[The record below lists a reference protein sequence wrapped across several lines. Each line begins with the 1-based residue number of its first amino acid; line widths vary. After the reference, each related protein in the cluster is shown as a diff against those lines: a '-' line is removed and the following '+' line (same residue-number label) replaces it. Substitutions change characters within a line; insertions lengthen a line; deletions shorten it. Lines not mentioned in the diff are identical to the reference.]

1 MMAKYPIA
9 NSAAREVES
18 IAFACITC
26 SSGLASQKKGST
38 HQALSD
44 AALERTPL
52 LIDGLTENRLM
63 SYRVLMKASA
73 AFSFDLVCVPIN

>member
-1 MMAKYPIA
+1 MSWI
-9 NSAAREVES
+9 
-18 IAFACITC
+18 IIFACMAC
-26 SSGLASQKKGST
+26 SSGLASKKKGST
-38 HQALSD
+38 HQALPD

-52 LIDGLTENRLM
+52 LSNSVTENRLM